1 MPAAR
6 REDSP
11 MKTDLAKVK
20 PGEIEHRAPDVSVG
34 AMLHTII
41 EKGISGENVGALE
54 KIVELYERMEAK
66 NAEKEFAAAFVA
78 LQAAMPKVQATKPV
92 PNNDGTTRYTFAPY
106 EEIMAQVGPMLKAHG
121 FTVTFSTDYI
131 PGPPQR
137 LVKICTLQH
146 VGGHARTNSFAVRVG
161 SGPPKA
167 SEAQADG
174 AASTYAKR
182 FALCDALNITVGG
195 IDNDARSDDARAEG
209 DFITEAQA
217 IRLEE
222 RVEQLK
228 VDRKRFLA
236 YAGAAT
242 FAEIRAS
249 KHDLLVKMLDKK
261 ADENVP
267 V

>member
-1 MPAAR
+1 M
-6 REDSP
+6 

-20 PGEIEHRAPDVSVG
+20 PGEIEHRQPDVSVG

-78 LQAAMPKVQATKPV
+78 LQAEMPKVQATKPV
-92 PNNDGTTRYTFAPY
+92 PNNDGTTRYTYAPY
-106 EEIMAQVGPMLKAHG
+106 EDIMAQVGPMLQKHG

-146 VGGHARTNSFAVRVG
+146 VSGHARSNSYATRVG

-182 FALCDALNITVGG
+182 FDLCDALNITVGG

-209 DFITEAQA
+209 DVITEAQA

-222 RVEQLK
+222 RCETLK
-228 VDRKRFLA
+228 VDVRKFLA
-236 YAGAAT
+236 FAGAAS
-242 FAEIRAS
+242 FEEIRSA
-249 KHDLLVKMLDKK
+249 KHDMLDKMLTKK
-261 ADENVP
+261 AGETIP
-267 V
+267 T